1 MSMTPAIVETALT
14 HLRSSDPVLRAVID
28 RTGPF
33 TMRKER
39 RHFQSLARAIVAQ
52 QISSKAAM
60 SIWNRLQDAVRPRQI
75 SAATL
80 STMSPVELRL
90 AGISPQK
97 ASYLHDLA
105 ARVQSGDLRLNR
117 LSRHSDE
124 QVIAQLVAVKGIGV
138 WTAQMF
144 LMFSLGRLDVFP
156 HGDLGIRTAIR
167 NLYGLPDLPDRRSC
181 EPIVAQWR
189 PYSTVACWYLWRST
203 DEDDTW

>member
-1 MSMTPAIVETALT
+1 MTPDIVETALA
-14 HLRSSDPVLRAVID
+14 HLRRSDPVLSELID

-33 TMRKER
+33 TMRKGR

-75 SAATL
+75 TAATL
-80 STMSPVELRL
+80 AAMSPDELRL

-97 ASYLHDLA
+97 ASYMHDLA
-105 ARVQSGDLRLNR
+105 ARVQSGALQLNR
-117 LSRHSDE
+117 LSRHPDE
-124 QVIAQLVAVKGIGV
+124 QVIEQLVAVKGIGV

-167 NLYGLPDLPDRRSC
+167 NLYGLPDLPDRQSC
-181 EPIVAQWR
+181 EPIVALWR